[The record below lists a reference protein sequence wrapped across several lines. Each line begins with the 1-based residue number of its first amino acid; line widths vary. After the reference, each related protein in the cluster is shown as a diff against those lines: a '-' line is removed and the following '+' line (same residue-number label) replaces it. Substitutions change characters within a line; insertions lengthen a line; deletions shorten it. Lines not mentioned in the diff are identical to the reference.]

1 MRHVLK
7 PHPDSR
13 CSAAARVEVEIAR
26 PRDDSLVLS
35 YIVTGK
41 MSDIRMPHATTAAR
55 SDELWRHTCFEAF
68 VRASSGAEY
77 YEFNFAPSTQ
87 WAAYRFSSYRSGMC
101 VAAEISAPPI
111 EAQSSPDRYTLQVS
125 LELNR
130 LSELPRNASWLL
142 GLSVLIEDTSGRMS
156 YWALVHPPGKPDFH
170 HADCFAH
177 EFSPVVQP

>member
-1 MRHVLK
+1 MRQSLK
-7 PHPDSR
+7 LHPDSH
-13 CSAAARVEVEIAR
+13 CSAAAHIEVGVAR
-26 PRDDSLVLS
+26 PHADSLVLS
-35 YIVTGK
+35 YIVTGN
-41 MSDIRMPHATTAAR
+41 MSDLRMPPVMAAAR

-68 VRASSGAEY
+68 VRASSGTEY

-142 GLSVLIEDTSGRMS
+142 GLSVLIEDTSGCMS
-156 YWALVHPPGKPDFH
+156 YWASVHPPGKPYFH
-170 HADCFAH
+170 HVDCFAH

>member
-1 MRHVLK
+1 MHKLLR
-7 PHPDSR
+7 PHPDSLGL
-13 CSAAARVEVEIAR
+13 AAARVEVTVTR
-26 PRDDSLVLS
+26 PRADRLVLS
-35 YIVTGK
+35 YVVTGK
-41 MSDIRMPHATTAAR
+41 ISDIRLPPTVPAAR
-55 SDELWRHTCFEAF
+55 ADGLWQHTCFEAF
-68 VRASSGAEY
+68 VRAASGPSY

-142 GLSVLIEDTSGRMS
+142 GLSVLIEDASGRMS

>member
-1 MRHVLK
+1 
-7 PHPDSR
+7 
-13 CSAAARVEVEIAR
+13 
-26 PRDDSLVLS
+26 
-35 YIVTGK
+35 
-41 MSDIRMPHATTAAR
+41 
-55 SDELWRHTCFEAF
+55 
-68 VRASSGAEY
+68 
-77 YEFNFAPSTQ
+77 
-87 WAAYRFSSYRSGMC
+87 MC

-142 GLSVLIEDTSGRMS
+142 GLSVLIEDTSGCMS

-170 HADCFAH
+170 HVDCFAH

>member
-1 MRHVLK
+1 MRQSLTL
-7 PHPDSR
+7 HPNSV
-13 CSAAARVEVEIAR
+13 CFPAACIEVEVAR
-26 PRDDSLVLS
+26 PHADRLALS
-35 YIVTGK
+35 YFLTGN
-41 MSDIRMPHATTAAR
+41 MNDIRMPPVMPAER

-68 VRASSGAEY
+68 VRASSGVGY

-142 GLSVLIEDTSGRMS
+142 GLSVLIEDTSGCMS